1 MHTHTK
7 YLYTDSVAI
16 QHEKKVTAPVPVR
29 EKRAERLS
37 IKERLEAV
45 RVDSKAL
52 IQEGAKKQAQEA
64 KVSDHE
70 HITKEDIAL
79 LQEVS

>member
-1 MHTHTK
+1 M
-7 YLYTDSVAI
+7 
-16 QHEKKVTAPVPVR
+16 
-29 EKRAERLS
+29 
-37 IKERLEAV
+37 